1 MLLTLSRNSQ
11 ERKRSNDFFHMCRLV
26 VTQGLSLNGS
36 RTIAPEEN
44 CPPNPR
50 TNPKPTQK
58 PNRGTVFLGGNC
70 LVVPNPKTN
79 HPFADASQNGRFR
92 NIHRKAPVLESLFN
106 KVADLETWRPA
117 TLSKRDSSTSV
128 FLWILR
134 NSYERLFYR
143 KPQAVASVDKKTK
156 KMIS

>member
-1 MLLTLSRNSQ
+1 MIFFTCAVLVSR
-11 ERKRSNDFFHMCRLV
+11 R
-26 VTQGLSLNGS
+26 GLSLTGS
-36 RTIAPEEN
+36 RTIVPEES
-44 CPPNPR
+44 CSPNPR

-58 PNRGTVFLGGNC
+58 PNRGTIFLGGNC

-79 HPFADASQNGRFR
+79 HPFADASQNGCFR
-92 NIHRKAPVLESLFN
+92 NIHRKTPVLESLFN

-117 TLSKRDSSTSV
+117 TLSKRDSTTSV

-143 KPQAVASVDKKTK
+143 KPQALASVEKKAK
-156 KMIS
+156 KMKSQISKAFSQK